1 MHAVSSLTTKACR
14 LLLNLLPV
22 HKYSVKQAPF
32 RSEALPSLENAR
44 LARAPATGGL
54 LFIPLSPRRPPW
66 PGARACSRH
75 RRRLRPPWRR
85 GHGCFFFR
93 RGRSRQ
99 VPRRGCLQR
108 EGLVF
113 PADSARAGAAEHRG
127 RAHPAEPD
135 HASAAVA
142 RPAGVPRAISA
153 VHPAAARPAAA
164 ASFADTAGAAVAVP
178 SPPASAAAA
187 AVHPP
192 AVDPWRAASF
202 LLEERPTGETM
213 RKMLV
218 FLPYEL
224 SIYCEILYW
233 KYSTLWLCTVH
244 V

>member
-1 MHAVSSLTTKACR
+1 MHAVSSLTTKVFFSISS
-14 LLLNLLPV
+14 PV

-44 LARAPATGGL
+44 LAPAPATTGGL

-66 PGARACSRH
+66 PGARACSRR

-85 GHGCFFFR
+85 GHGCCFFR
-93 RGRSRQ
+93 RGGSRP
-99 VPRRGCLQR
+99 VPRRGRLQR

-135 HASAAVA
+135 HAGAAVA
-142 RPAGVPRAISA
+142 RPAGVPRAVSA

-178 SPPASAAAA
+178 SPTTSAAAA
-187 AVHPP
+187 AVHPTAPPP

-218 FLPYEL
+218 FLPYES
-224 SIYCEILYW
+224 SIYCEILY
-233 KYSTLWLCTVH
+233 
-244 V
+244 

>member
-1 MHAVSSLTTKACR
+1 MTGVQTCA
-14 LLLNLLPV
+14 LPI
-22 HKYSVKQAPF
+22 

-44 LARAPATGGL
+44 LAPAPATGGA
-54 LFIPLSPRRPPW
+54 LFIPRPPRRPPW
-66 PGARACSRH
+66 PEARACSRR

-85 GHGCFFFR
+85 GHGCCFFR
-93 RGRSRQ
+93 GAGRRP
-99 VPRRGCLQR
+99 VPRRDRLQR

-142 RPAGVPRAISA
+142 RPAGVPRAVSA
-153 VHPAAARPAAA
+153 VHPAAARPAAP

-178 SPPASAAAA
+178 SPTASAAAA
-187 AVHPP
+187 AVHPTAVAPPP

-224 SIYCEILYW
+224 SIYCEILY
-233 KYSTLWLCTVH
+233 
-244 V
+244 